1 MTTIHVTYR
10 KPKHVSSGKKK
21 AAHSIPVLPE
31 HRLKFN
37 RNLGIQICIL
47 CSDSKVL
54 PTYAQSD
61 AENEG
66 EVGGDGHDVPRAE
79 RELLSLGGDRHIC
92 RSSGR
97 SVTRSTDE

>member
-1 MTTIHVTYR
+1 M
-10 KPKHVSSGKKK
+10 
-21 AAHSIPVLPE
+21 L
-31 HRLKFN
+31 L
-37 RNLGIQICIL
+37 
-47 CSDSKVL
+47 KVL

-79 RELLSLGGDRHIC
+79 RELLSLGDRHIC

-97 SVTRSTDE
+97 SGTRSTDEWIMRSVTKKTKCLDSWHMCTAQPVSALFHMW

>member
-1 MTTIHVTYR
+1 MLI
-10 KPKHVSSGKKK
+10 
-21 AAHSIPVLPE
+21 
-31 HRLKFN
+31 
-37 RNLGIQICIL
+37 
-47 CSDSKVL
+47 KVL